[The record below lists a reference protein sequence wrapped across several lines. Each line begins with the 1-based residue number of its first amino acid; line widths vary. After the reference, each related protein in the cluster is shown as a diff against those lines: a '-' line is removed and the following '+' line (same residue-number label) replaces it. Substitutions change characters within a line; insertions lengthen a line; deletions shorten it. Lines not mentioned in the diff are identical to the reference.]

1 MTCAMAQLA
10 VGVLDSINGGTGGGP
25 KDIEIGSSQHL
36 NMFAITR
43 LVETVIVNV
52 SRCEHFWKTLVAHFD
67 FLAKSR
73 VIVLRQ
79 VTIEAL

>member
-1 MTCAMAQLA
+1 
-10 VGVLDSINGGTGGGP
+10 
-25 KDIEIGSSQHL
+25 
-36 NMFAITR
+36 MFAIER

-73 VIVLRQ
+73 VVVLRQ
-79 VTIEAL
+79 VTIEALQLIILEIFAHKKQAKLIKIRKEQEL

>member
-1 MTCAMAQLA
+1 
-10 VGVLDSINGGTGGGP
+10 
-25 KDIEIGSSQHL
+25 
-36 NMFAITR
+36 MFAITR

-79 VTIEAL
+79 VTIEALQLIILEIFAHKKAIKQ

>member
-1 MTCAMAQLA
+1 LRDLIDSLFASTVLFNGQTLAEMTCAMAQLA

-25 KDIEIGSSQHL
+25 KDIEIGS
-36 NMFAITR
+36 
-43 LVETVIVNV
+43 
-52 SRCEHFWKTLVAHFD
+52 EHFWKTLVAHFD